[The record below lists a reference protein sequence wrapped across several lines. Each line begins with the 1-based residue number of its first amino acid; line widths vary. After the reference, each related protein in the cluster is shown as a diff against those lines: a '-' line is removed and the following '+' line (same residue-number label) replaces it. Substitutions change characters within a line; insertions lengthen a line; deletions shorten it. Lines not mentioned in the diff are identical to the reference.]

1 LTSAGAAAKSA
12 SVLALAKG
20 KAPVAELV
28 DAADSKSVAFTGVLV
43 RVRPGAPKHQ
53 DGPSLTVG
61 SLDPAR
67 PGAVQICVNT
77 GTHVN
82 QAATAQRYP
91 VPPEELRWRAIG
103 SRDPE
108 AFLASSNAGVDFF
121 DKEALAR
128 QRKSLK
134 DFSSI
139 LDFGCGCGRLIRSLR
154 PLCDQWA
161 SLYGTDVDAAAIA
174 WCRDNITDASFSMNG
189 ENPPL
194 RFEDK
199 SMDLIYACSVF
210 THLDAQDQFRWLAE
224 LQRIMKPDGY
234 LLLTFRYRYNIDQ
247 LADPAIRDRIWEELD
262 REGIAF
268 LPADLSKGA
277 AANAAG
283 EAYHTPEYIR
293 KNWGRYFE
301 VCDIITAGTIAQD
314 TAVLRARES
323 SFLQRLFRTP

>member
-1 LTSAGAAAKSA
+1 M
-12 SVLALAKG
+12 
-20 KAPVAELV
+20 
-28 DAADSKSVAFTGVLV
+28 
-43 RVRPGAPKHQ
+43 
-53 DGPSLTVG
+53 
-61 SLDPAR
+61 
-67 PGAVQICVNT
+67 AVENGVNT

-91 VPPEELRWRAIG
+91 VPPEELRWRATG
-103 SRDPE
+103 SHDAE
-108 AFLASSNAGVDFF
+108 GFLASGSAGVDFF

-128 QRKSLK
+128 QRKSLR

-174 WCRDNITDASFSMNG
+174 WCRDNIADASFSMNG

-210 THLDAQDQFRWLAE
+210 THLDAQDQFRWLGE

-234 LLLTFRYRYNIDQ
+234 LLLTFRYRHNIDQ
-247 LADPAIRDRIWEELD
+247 LADLTMRDRIWEGLD
-262 REGIAF
+262 RDGIAF
-268 LPADLSKGA
+268 LPADPALGSPA
-277 AANAAG
+277 
-283 EAYHTPEYIR
+283 
-293 KNWGRYFE
+293 
-301 VCDIITAGTIAQD
+301 
-314 TAVLRARES
+314 
-323 SFLQRLFRTP
+323 